1 MVVFELAFSVTPF
14 WLPYPL
20 NFIFFTPKVVVGDGR
35 RQSDTKGSS
44 NSSIITITSLIL
56 GQKLLGKKKKTKK
69 NHGLITKEKTN
80 FFLLYESMWC
90 GYLRKN

>member
-44 NSSIITITSLIL
+44 NSSIITITSLKL
-56 GQKLLGKKKKTKK
+56 GQKLLGKKKQKKT
-69 NHGLITKEKTN
+69 
-80 FFLLYESMWC
+80 MV
-90 GYLRKN
+90 

>member
-44 NSSIITITSLIL
+44 NSSSITITSLKL
-56 GQKLLGKKKKTKK
+56 GQKLLGKKKKT
-69 NHGLITKEKTN
+69 
-80 FFLLYESMWC
+80 MV
-90 GYLRKN
+90 